1 MAKFCPLFSG
11 SGGNCTYIG
20 NGPDGILIDLGISAR
35 KTKEALYNIGVDDES
50 IKAVFI
56 THEHSDHVSGFKV
69 FSKNHKIKYYMTQG
83 TYDGMTAKGFMND
96 SADCVILG
104 EDPVEIG
111 DMQIGRF
118 ATSHDTLEPC
128 GFTVNIAGGRKM
140 SVVTDLGIV
149 TDEVMNAVKGSDLIL
164 LESNHDI
171 NMLRCGTYPYQLQRR
186 ILGHKGHL
194 SNDSCAETAKAL
206 VESGTTRLVLGHLSR
221 ENNLPE
227 LAYRTTVSALTEAG
241 MEEGSD
247 YLIRVAKP
255 EWDEKAMIL

>member
-20 NGPDGILIDLGISAR
+20 NGSDSILIDLGISAKR
-35 KTKEALYNIGVDDES
+35 TKEALYNIGVDDES

-69 FSKNHKIKYYMTQG
+69 FSKNHRIKYYMTQG
-83 TYDGMTAKGFMND
+83 TYDGMKAKGFMSD
-96 SADCVILG
+96 SADCVILK
-104 EDPVEIG
+104 DDAVEIG
-111 DMQIGRF
+111 DMQISKF
-118 ATSHDTLEPC
+118 NTSHDTLEPC
-128 GFTVNIAGGRKM
+128 GFTVNIAGGRRI

-149 TDEVMNAVKGSDLIL
+149 TDEVMDAVNGSDLVL

-171 NMLRCGTYPYQLQRR
+171 NMLQCGSYSYQLKRR
-186 ILGHKGHL
+186 ILGIKGHL
-194 SNDSCAETAKAL
+194 SNDSCAQAAKTL
-206 VESGTTRLVLGHLSR
+206 VENGTTRLVLGHLSK

-227 LAYRTTVSALTEAG
+227 LAYKTTVSTLNEAG

-255 EWDEKAMIL
+255 QWDEKAMIL

>member
-20 NGPDGILIDLGISAR
+20 NGSDGILIDLGISAR
-35 KTKEALYNIGVDDES
+35 KTREALYNIGVDDES

-83 TYDGMTAKGFMND
+83 TYDGMRAKGFMND

-104 EDPVEIG
+104 EEPVEIG
-111 DMQIGRF
+111 DMQIGKF

-128 GFTVNIAGGRKM
+128 GFTVNIAGGRKI

-149 TDEVMNAVKGSDLIL
+149 TDEVINAVKGSDLIL

-171 NMLRCGTYPYQLQRR
+171 NMLQCGTYPYQLKRR

-194 SNDSCAETAKAL
+194 SNDSCAETAKEL

-227 LAYRTTVSALTEAG
+227 LAYKTTVSLLTQAG